1 MVDEHI
7 LQRVEELRKTA
18 SPHEAKHLHSN
29 LITLLKRGRS
39 NKMSPVVKSVLRQ
52 KPGRVLDVGCGYGA
66 LAIFFAI
73 QGIETTGID
82 VDQEALKAGNRLAAE
97 LGITNITL
105 TPMDACAISLC
116 GFDMALSTDFY
127 EHLAYEHQLMHLRSV
142 WQALKPGGVYVIRA
156 PHRHNIRQQ
165 RGDHI
170 GLPSFAGLLHQ
181 AEKVGFKVRFNI
193 AHTDVVAPFNYHVPL
208 ERWLET
214 RKWSALALYKGLQK
228 SGLANVLARLEK
240 QLSRLDKYDA

>member
-18 SPHEAKHLHSN
+18 SPHEAKHLHGN

-52 KPGRVLDVGCGYGA
+52 RPGRVLDVGCGYGA

-170 GLPSFAGLLHQ
+170 GLPSFAGLLQ
-181 AEKVGFKVRFNI
+181 TAYSIREDCLLLICLENGITAEMVEKMADYAPAKIILAEHGLRDDTAMSN
-193 AHTDVVAPFNYHVPL
+193 AHYILRDRGIELKLV
-208 ERWLET
+208 
-214 RKWSALALYKGLQK
+214 
-228 SGLANVLARLEK
+228 
-240 QLSRLDKYDA
+240 